1 MRSWLGLKRYVR
13 SCSIGMLALFLGST
27 GLAVSVSVV
36 LSAQPAAAAV
46 ARRKI
51 RLLPS
56 ESQRLVL
63 GVNPSNCELDQDGPP
78 NFAGGGPRKCRPE
91 DHSLFV

>member
-13 SCSIGMLALFLGST
+13 WLSIGMLALFMGST

-51 RLLPS
+51 L
-56 ESQRLVL
+56 
-63 GVNPSNCELDQDGPP
+63 
-78 NFAGGGPRKCRPE
+78 
-91 DHSLFV
+91 